1 MTIARRLLSSRFM
14 SDMALGRKVALIP
27 MLTLLLTGLML
38 ALFVYMGDRNT
49 AALRAL
55 DRAVFESL
63 NCAQTLKDG
72 ITRLHARLFAVL
84 SIGNNQVNPD
94 AQKASATD
102 LIARLDTQVAAFN
115 AFLAGNTAIPPP
127 LAQRLREEMASY
139 ATRLRETAG
148 FAAYDASYGELL
160 ASTADERFAHLGAD
174 LDALVQLLADRR
186 AVLTAQAITASLNA
200 RELMLGLGLGA
211 AILGLLG
218 QSPSDAASP
227 RRCCA

>member
-1 MTIARRLLSSRFM
+1 M
-14 SDMALGRKVALIP
+14 
-27 MLTLLLTGLML
+27 
-38 ALFVYMGDRNT
+38 
-49 AALRAL
+49 
-55 DRAVFESL
+55 
-63 NCAQTLKDG
+63 
-72 ITRLHARLFAVL
+72 L

-94 AQKASATD
+94 VQKASAAD

-127 LAQRLREEMASY
+127 LAQRLREEMAGY
-139 ATRLRETAG
+139 VTRLRETAS